1 MNTRCVCFTTDLGY
15 LFPTLLSAVQARKN
29 LDESAD
35 VIIILFWTG
44 ATVAQVFQDVCAT
57 QNIIFLI
64 RSPQILQGFTTM
76 YARLFLCE
84 LLPVQYAHILYVDGD
99 VQIAGSLNPVIAW
112 RPVGPEVFCA
122 VADPMAV
129 ELIHDETRQD
139 IRGYFESLGVKSSPR
154 RPYFN
159 SGALRI
165 ERPGWADVSLAAL
178 KLLREKPELCR
189 WQDQSA
195 LNFAGK
201 GKFVPMSFQW
211 NFPIFFRNC
220 GVEQSINPRIYHFMS
235 KPKPWQGNFPP
246 WGGRFVK
253 PYLQLVAENPALAP
267 FHNPLPFNMRLK
279 YFALQNYKKMQELLS
294 WRLSGRRQAILDVNA
309 AAEL

>member
-15 LFPTLLSAVQARKN
+15 LFPTLLSAIQARKN
-29 LDESAD
+29 IDETAD
-35 VIIILFWTG
+35 VIIILFLAG
-44 ATVAQVFQDVCAT
+44 APVDDVFQEVCAA

-64 RSPQILQGFTTM
+64 RSSEILQGFTTM

-84 LLPVQYAHILYVDGD
+84 LLPAQYAHILYIDGD

-112 RPVGPEVFCA
+112 RPVGPETFCA

-129 ELIHDETRQD
+129 ELIHDETRHD
-139 IRGYFESLGVKSSPR
+139 IRDYFESLGVKNSAR
-154 RPYFN
+154 QPYFN

-165 ERPGWADVSLAAL
+165 ERPGWAEISHEAM
-178 KLLREKPELCR
+178 KLLRERPELCR

-201 GKFVPMSFQW
+201 GKFAPMSFQW

-220 GVEQSINPRIYHFMS
+220 GVEHAINPRIYHFMS
-235 KPKPWQGNFPP
+235 KPKPWQGDFPP
-246 WGGRFVK
+246 WDGRFVK
-253 PYLQLVAENPALAP
+253 PYLQLLDENPALAR
-267 FHNPLPFNMRLK
+267 FCGKLPFKMRLK
-279 YFALQNYKKMQELLS
+279 YFGLQNYKRMQELLS

-309 AAEL
+309 AATL